1 MNEHQ
6 ALRISGSDTG
16 LEGGFA
22 PKPVA
27 PFSSVST
34 ERDAPAAPQLA
45 GIGQGGQ
52 KEYRSGVFAKS
63 RRDGSGGWGLVL
75 VDLVEPPRPVTL
87 NDGAVVG
94 SASRDA
100 RVEGAGIAPEHVR
113 VNVRSDGCYV
123 EDLGSAEGTF
133 VGGVRARR
141 INVMHGDV
149 VRLGRQL
156 AVFVERDLAAYTGA
170 IERSGGLVH
179 GPKQRRDWIG
189 PVLEMVQGGS
199 CVCIEGGPGVGKR
212 TLARLAAS
220 LREAAGEV
228 VVIDGDGYD
237 AAQATHAAQ
246 AEAAS
251 SKGGSADEAGPSA
264 PKPSLV
270 PAGSRPATWLV
281 LNADRVPRPVQLEIA
296 HAVNAGGRGGGATII
311 ATVNQPLDRATGDGH
326 IAPWFATL
334 FSGKRVNVP
343 SLDARREDILPI
355 VRDLCERLHVSLD
368 RLGPE
373 LLEAIVR
380 SGWPGGVPQLEA
392 AIVAAASA
400 SASPEGPLPV
410 AAIASALSRP
420 MKVKPSLP
428 PSTDPSLARARL
440 EDALARANGSVAS
453 AARALG
459 MSRQA
464 IYREADRLGLDIAR
478 RKARA

>member
-6 ALRISGSDTG
+6 ALRITNND
-16 LEGGFA
+16 A
-22 PKPVA
+22 APVA
-27 PFSSVST
+27 PFT
-34 ERDAPAAPQLA
+34 Q
-45 GIGQGGQ
+45 GQ
-52 KEYRSGVFAKS
+52 KDYRSGVFAKS

-75 VDLVEPPRPVTL
+75 VDLTEAPRTVTL
-87 NDGAVVG
+87 ADGAVVG
-94 SASRDA
+94 ASARDA
-100 RVEGAGIAPEHVR
+100 RVEGTGVAAEHMR
-113 VNVRSDGCYV
+113 VSVRSDGCYF

-133 VGGVRARR
+133 VGGVRAKR

-156 AVFVERDLAAYTGA
+156 AIFVERDLTVYAGPM
-170 IERSGGLVH
+170 ERSGALVH

-189 PVLEMVQGGS
+189 PVLELARGGS

-228 VVIDGDGYD
+228 VVIDGG
-237 AAQATHAAQ
+237 
-246 AEAAS
+246 AEA
-251 SKGGSADEAGPSA
+251 
-264 PKPSLV
+264 KPVV
-270 PAGSRPATWLV
+270 PPGARPATWLV

-296 HAVNAGGRGGGATII
+296 HAVGRGGGASII
-311 ATVNQPLDRATGDGH
+311 ATTDQPLDRAAGDGQ

-334 FSGKRVNVP
+334 FSGKRITVP
-343 SLDARREDILPI
+343 SLDARREDLLAII
-355 VRDLCERLHVSLD
+355 RDVAERRSIPLD

-373 LLEAIVR
+373 LLEALVR

-392 AIVAAASA
+392 TLVSA
-400 SASPEGPLPV
+400 WEATPEGPLSV
-410 AAIASALSRP
+410 AAISASLSRP
-420 MKVKPSLP
+420 MRVKPSLP

-478 RKARA
+478 RKAGRG

>member
-6 ALRISGSDTG
+6 ALRVSGTDP
-16 LEGGFA
+16 A
-22 PKPVA
+22 PVA
-27 PFSSVST
+27 PFNMGET
-34 ERDAPAAPQLA
+34 PGAAAP
-45 GIGQGGQ
+45 Q

-63 RRDGSGGWGLVL
+63 RREAGGGWGLVL
-75 VDLVEPPRPVTL
+75 IDLVEPPRPLVL
-87 NDGAVVG
+87 SDGAVIG

-100 RVEGAGIAPEHVR
+100 RVEGTGIAPEHVR

-123 EDLGSAEGTF
+123 EDLGSSEGTY

-156 AVFVERDLAAYTGA
+156 AVFVERDLAAYTGPV
-170 IERSGGLVH
+170 ERSGGLVH

-189 PVLEMVQGGS
+189 PVLDLVRAGS

-220 LREAAGEV
+220 LRESTGEV
-228 VVIDGDGYD
+228 VVVDG
-237 AAQATHAAQ
+237 A
-246 AEAAS
+246 AEAARAS
-251 SKGGSADEAGPSA
+251 GADGERA
-264 PKPSLV
+264 PAAPLV
-270 PAGSRPATWLV
+270 PPGARPATWLV

-296 HAVNAGGRGGGATII
+296 HAVGRGGGASII
-311 ATVNQPLDRATGDGH
+311 ATVNQPLDRAAGDGNV
-326 IAPWFATL
+326 APWFATL
-334 FSGKRVNVP
+334 FSGKRITVP

-355 VRDLCERLHVSLD
+355 VRDICERRAIPLE
-368 RLGPE
+368 RLGAE
-373 LLEAIVR
+373 VLEALVR

-392 AIVAAASA
+392 ALVAAAETA
-400 SASPEGPLPV
+400 PEGPISLT
-410 AAIASALSRP
+410 AIVGALARP
-420 MKVKPSLP
+420 RRIKPSLP
-428 PSTDPSLARARL
+428 PSTDPGLARARL

-478 RKARA
+478 RKARS

>member
-6 ALRISGSDTG
+6 ALRISGTDP
-16 LEGGFA
+16 A
-22 PKPVA
+22 PVA
-27 PFSSVST
+27 PFT
-34 ERDAPAAPQLA
+34 TGPGQHPGLRPDAGGAPGA
-45 GIGQGGQ
+45 Q
-52 KEYRSGVFAKS
+52 KEYRSGVFATRTAG
-63 RRDGSGGWGLVL
+63 RRDASGGWGLVL
-75 VDLVEPPRPVTL
+75 IDLVEPPRSIML
-87 NDGAVVG
+87 SDGAVIG

-100 RVEGAGIAPEHVR
+100 RVEGSGIAPEHVR

-123 EDLGSAEGTF
+123 EDLGSTEGTF

-156 AVFVERDLAAYTGA
+156 AVFVERDLAAYTGPV
-170 IERSGGLVH
+170 ERSGGLVH

-189 PVLEMVQGGS
+189 PVLELVRGGS

-212 TLARLAAS
+212 SLARLAAS
-220 LREAAGEV
+220 LREGAGEV
-228 VVIDGDGYD
+228 LVIDGSAL
-237 AAQATHAAQ
+237 AAHPGGRPGASDSAQVGAGGATENHEGA
-246 AEAAS
+246 
-251 SKGGSADEAGPSA
+251 GSASKSPI
-264 PKPSLV
+264 V
-270 PAGSRPATWLV
+270 PPGARPATWVV

-296 HAVNAGGRGGGATII
+296 HAVGRGGGASII

-326 IAPWFATL
+326 VAPWFATL
-334 FSGKRVNVP
+334 FSGKRITVP

-355 VRDLCERLHVSLD
+355 VRDICERRQVPLD

-373 LLEAIVR
+373 FLEAIVR

-392 AIVAAASA
+392 AIVAASEAA
-400 SASPEGPLPV
+400 PEGPFSV
-410 AAIASALSRP
+410 SSIASALARP
-420 MKVKPSLP
+420 MRMKPSLP
-428 PSTDPSLARARL
+428 PSTDPGLARARL

-453 AARALG
+453 AARSLG

-478 RKARA
+478 RKARS